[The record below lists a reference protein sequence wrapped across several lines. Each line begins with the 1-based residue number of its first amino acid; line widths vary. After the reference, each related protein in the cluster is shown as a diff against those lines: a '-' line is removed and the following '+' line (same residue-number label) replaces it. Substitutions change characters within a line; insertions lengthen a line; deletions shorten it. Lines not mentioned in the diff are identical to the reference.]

1 MLQLNDFAL
10 FHFSSAFIR
19 NFDSSFGLMF
29 PQRFSDPIARF
40 GYADQ
45 ETRRDTP
52 HLTVGHTPL
61 SFGCP

>member
-1 MLQLNDFAL
+1 
-10 FHFSSAFIR
+10 
-19 NFDSSFGLMF
+19 MF

-52 HLTVGHTPL
+52 PL
-61 SFGCP
+61 DRRPYAVVVWLSLNV